1 MVEQDNAIHNSFLPK
16 MSLTSLCDYPPHMY
30 STIMNDVEDSV
41 RYSNPLL
48 LGGCVPIPLGS
59 GGTTIL
65 KDVQDILRYGMT
77 INIASRG

>member
-48 LGGCVPIPLGS
+48 LGGCVPIPLSS
-59 GGTTIL
+59 GGNILL
-65 KDVQDILRYGMT
+65 KDVYDILRYDMT
-77 INIASRG
+77 IYFASRG